1 MLRFVAAFICL
12 LGLGLAQARAQVAP
26 TIAFSEL
33 DHQAGRVHKDK
44 APVQHEF
51 KFKNLG
57 NIPISILRVETDCAC
72 TTSNY
77 TTTPVYPNEHG
88 SITVQYDPVRPGPY
102 EKKFTIV
109 TDAYPRTHE
118 LVLRGYVMP
127 SASDGPQSMFV
138 YQIGKLRFQY
148 KYLNLGT
155 IHPGQKVSKRFE
167 IYNNGK
173 TTVKF
178 KPKILAPSHLSVFFD
193 TSNLIAPKQIGAI
206 VVAYD
211 PKAKGSGYFQ
221 ETITLFTDDPLQPK
235 LEMTLLVNVRSP
247 DGSVG
252 EAAPSAPRPEV
263 VANGPR
269 LRLSELEQNLGNIY
283 LGVSTV
289 TEFVLQNE
297 GSAPLEVQLK
307 PEADCEIMTETKL
320 TIAPQEFAVVQ
331 VRFKHGRQTGPQ
343 TRRFQVLTNDPQN
356 ADLLVVIQANV
367 LEE

>member
-1 MLRFVAAFICL
+1 MLRIVAVIIC
-12 LGLGLAQARAQVAP
+12 GLGLAIPTLRAQVAP

-33 DHQAGRVHKDK
+33 DHQAGRVYKDK
-44 APVQHEF
+44 APVQYEF
-51 KFKNLG
+51 KFQNVG

-72 TTSNY
+72 TTSSY

-88 SITVQYDPVRPGPY
+88 SIKVQYDPVRPGPY
-102 EKKFTIV
+102 DKKFTIL

-118 LVLRGYVMP
+118 LTLRGYVMP
-127 SASDGPQSMFV
+127 SPGDDPAGMFV
-138 YQIGKLRFQY
+138 YQTGKLRFRY

-155 IHPGQKVSKRFE
+155 INPGRKVSKRFE

-173 TTVKF
+173 TTIKF
-178 KPKILAPSHLSVFFD
+178 KPKILAPSHLSVYFD
-193 TSNLIAPKQIGAI
+193 TSNLIGPKQVGAI

-235 LEMTLLVNVRSP
+235 LEMTLLVNVRPP
-247 DGSVG
+247 DGSQG

-269 LRLSELEQNLGNIY
+269 LRLSELEQNLGNLY

-307 PEADCEIMTETKL
+307 PEADCEILTETKL

-343 TRRFQVLTNDPQN
+343 TRRFQVLTNDPEN
-356 ADLLVVIQANV
+356 PDLTVVIQANV